1 MATQTTAIQMV
12 QIFRQNG
19 LTRKHP
25 SFFGQ
30 GLKGQPLFGPL
41 ERATPQVVMLC
52 AFRMAGLTVAEATFF
67 GQPRHGSINQ
77 PVIAPQ
83 PTATPA
89 KTPQIFHMPKRS
101 DQAA

>member
-1 MATQTTAIQMV
+1 MATQTTATQMV
-12 QIFRQNG
+12 QTFRQNG
-19 LTRKHP
+19 LTRQHP

-30 GLKGQPLFGPL
+30 VLLGQPLFGQS
-41 ERATPQVVMLC
+41 RSATPPMTMLR
-52 AFRMAGLTVAEATFF
+52 AFRTAKLTVAEATFF
-67 GQPRHGSINQ
+67 GLPRHGSINQ